1 MDEYENENES
11 ENEEIKQELY
21 SLYKTILKSYTNELY
36 SSEIQDIS
44 SYTILSLISNIRVF
58 IKELI
63 SLNNYYKENLS
74 QQENM
79 IKKLEFDV
87 KYYLKNLLHYKIQ
100 NNSLEIK
107 LNAFVSM
114 EEDYEELKAKV
125 KFEGGKFLEN
135 DRKDN
140 EIIILRNENSRIKKE
155 IKKLE
160 SQKIVIESEYNEKI
174 KKLENDIMVLNK
186 KILDLEKSHRENN
199 NDFNSSVNLKLNVKE
214 SKDNIANKKLKKN
227 NFNLSNVHNII
238 NFTNNNFINNNKK
251 MVNFHSPKDDLLY
264 MERSRNKYNNKTTV
278 NSNLFTAT
286 YNKIINGM
294 NNNNKVLFP
303 FKKEFNLIKYT
314 RNKSISVMK
323 GRELSESKT
332 MSFNSNYNYNT
343 EIKKKNINKII
354 NAKQQNAFS
363 FNSTDLKNMGQT
375 DKKYGNKN
383 FNRIVSA
390 KNIKNNKI

>member
-1 MDEYENENES
+1 MDES
-11 ENEEIKQELY
+11 DIDIEEIKQELY
-21 SLYKTILKSYTNELY
+21 SLYKTIIKNNSNEITNLP
-36 SSEIQDIS
+36 QLLDIS
-44 SYTILSLISNIRVF
+44 SYTNLSLITNIKKL
-58 IKELI
+58 IKEIIL
-63 SLNNYYKENLS
+63 LNSNYKDDLS

-79 IKKLEFDV
+79 IKKLEFDI
-87 KYYLKNLLHYKIQ
+87 KYYLKDLLHYKIQ
-100 NNSLEIK
+100 INSLEIK
-107 LNAFVSM
+107 LNAFASM

-160 SQKIVIESEYNEKI
+160 SQKIVMESEYNEKI
-174 KKLENDIMVLNK
+174 KKLENEILILNN
-186 KILDLEKSHRENN
+186 KISDMEKNNRENK
-199 NDFNSSVNLKLNVKE
+199 NDFNSSANLKLNIKDNKE
-214 SKDNIANKKLKKN
+214 NIANKKLKKN

-238 NFTNNNFINNNKK
+238 NFTNNNFANNNKK
-251 MVNFHSPKDDLLY
+251 LVNFHSPKDDLLY
-264 MERSRNKYNNKTTV
+264 IERSRNKYNNKTTV

-286 YNKIINGM
+286 YNKIVNGI
-294 NNNNKVLFP
+294 NNNNKILFP

-332 MSFNSNYNYNT
+332 MSFNNNYNYNT
-343 EIKKKNINKII
+343 EIKKKNFNKIM

-363 FNSTDLKNMGQT
+363 LNSTDLKNIGQI
-375 DKKYGNKN
+375 DKKYANKN

>member
-1 MDEYENENES
+1 MDEYENEKES

-21 SLYKTILKSYTNELY
+21 SLYKTILKNYTNELY
-36 SSEIQDIS
+36 SSENQDIS

-58 IKELI
+58 IKEII

-174 KKLENDIMVLNK
+174 KKLENDNMLLNK
-186 KILDLEKSHRENN
+186 KILDLEKNHRENN

-251 MVNFHSPKDDLLY
+251 LVNFHSPKDDLLY

-294 NNNNKVLFP
+294 NNNKVLFP

>member
-21 SLYKTILKSYTNELY
+21 SLYKTILKIYTNELY

-58 IKELI
+58 IKEII

-174 KKLENDIMVLNK
+174 KKLEKDIMVLNK
-186 KILDLEKSHRENN
+186 KILDLEKNHRESN

-251 MVNFHSPKDDLLY
+251 LVNFHSPKDDLLY

-294 NNNNKVLFP
+294 NNNKVLFP

-354 NAKQQNAFS
+354 NANQQNAFS
-363 FNSTDLKNMGQT
+363 FNSTDLKNMEQT
-375 DKKYGNKN
+375 DKKYGHKN

>member
-1 MDEYENENES
+1 MDES
-11 ENEEIKQELY
+11 DIDIEEIKQELY
-21 SLYKTILKSYTNELY
+21 SLYKTIIKNNSNEITNLP
-36 SSEIQDIS
+36 QLLDIS
-44 SYTILSLISNIRVF
+44 SYTNLSLITNIKKL
-58 IKELI
+58 IKEIIL
-63 SLNNYYKENLS
+63 LNSNYKDDLS

-79 IKKLEFDV
+79 IKKLEFDI
-87 KYYLKNLLHYKIQ
+87 KYYLKDLLHYKIQ
-100 NNSLEIK
+100 INSLEIK
-107 LNAFVSM
+107 LNAFASM

-160 SQKIVIESEYNEKI
+160 SQKIVMESEYNEKI
-174 KKLENDIMVLNK
+174 KKLENEILILNN
-186 KILDLEKSHRENN
+186 KISDMEKNNRENK
-199 NDFNSSVNLKLNVKE
+199 NDFNSSANLKLNI
-214 SKDNIANKKLKKN
+214 KDNKENVANKKLKKN

-238 NFTNNNFINNNKK
+238 NFTNNNFANNNKK
-251 MVNFHSPKDDLLY
+251 LVNFHSPKNDLLY
-264 MERSRNKYNNKTTV
+264 IERSRNKYNNKTTV

-286 YNKIINGM
+286 YNKIVNGI
-294 NNNNKVLFP
+294 NNNNKILFP

-332 MSFNSNYNYNT
+332 MSFNNNYNYNT
-343 EIKKKNINKII
+343 EIKKKNFNKIM

-363 FNSTDLKNMGQT
+363 LNSTDLKNMGQI
-375 DKKYGNKN
+375 DKKYANKN

>member
-1 MDEYENENES
+1 MDES
-11 ENEEIKQELY
+11 DIDIEEIKQELY
-21 SLYKTILKSYTNELY
+21 SLYKTIIKNNSNDITNLP
-36 SSEIQDIS
+36 QLLDIS
-44 SYTILSLISNIRVF
+44 SYTNLSLITNIKKL
-58 IKELI
+58 IKEIIL
-63 SLNNYYKENLS
+63 LNSNYKDDLS

-79 IKKLEFDV
+79 IKKLEFDI
-87 KYYLKNLLHYKIQ
+87 KYYLKDLLHYKIQ
-100 NNSLEIK
+100 INSLEIK
-107 LNAFVSM
+107 LNAFASM

-160 SQKIVIESEYNEKI
+160 SQKIVMESEYNEKI
-174 KKLENDIMVLNK
+174 KKLENEILILNK
-186 KILDLEKSHRENN
+186 KISDMEKNNRENK
-199 NDFNSSVNLKLNVKE
+199 NDFNSSANLKLNIKDNKE
-214 SKDNIANKKLKKN
+214 NIANKKLKKN

-238 NFTNNNFINNNKK
+238 NFTNNNFANNNKK
-251 MVNFHSPKDDLLY
+251 LVNFHSPKDDLLY
-264 MERSRNKYNNKTTV
+264 IERSRNKYNNKTTV

-286 YNKIINGM
+286 YNKIVNGI
-294 NNNNKVLFP
+294 NNNNKILFP

-332 MSFNSNYNYNT
+332 MSFNNNYNYNT
-343 EIKKKNINKII
+343 EIKKKNFNKIM

-363 FNSTDLKNMGQT
+363 LNSTDLKNMGQI
-375 DKKYGNKN
+375 DKKYANKN

>member
-1 MDEYENENES
+1 MDES
-11 ENEEIKQELY
+11 DIDIEEIKQELY
-21 SLYKTILKSYTNELY
+21 SLYKTIIKNNSNEITNLP
-36 SSEIQDIS
+36 QLLDIS
-44 SYTILSLISNIRVF
+44 SYTNLSLITSIKKL
-58 IKELI
+58 IKEIIL
-63 SLNNYYKENLS
+63 LNSNYKDDLS

-79 IKKLEFDV
+79 IKKLEFDI
-87 KYYLKNLLHYKIQ
+87 KYYLKDLLHYKIQ
-100 NNSLEIK
+100 INSLEIK
-107 LNAFVSM
+107 LNAFASM

-160 SQKIVIESEYNEKI
+160 SQKIVMESEYNEKI
-174 KKLENDIMVLNK
+174 KKLENEILILNK
-186 KILDLEKSHRENN
+186 KISDMEKNNRENK
-199 NDFNSSVNLKLNVKE
+199 NDFNSSANLKLNIKDNKE
-214 SKDNIANKKLKKN
+214 NIANKKLKKN

-238 NFTNNNFINNNKK
+238 NFTNNNFANNNKK
-251 MVNFHSPKDDLLY
+251 FVNFHSPKDDLLY
-264 MERSRNKYNNKTTV
+264 IERSRNKYNNKTTV

-286 YNKIINGM
+286 YNKIVNGI
-294 NNNNKVLFP
+294 NNNNKILFP

-332 MSFNSNYNYNT
+332 MSFNNNYNYNT
-343 EIKKKNINKII
+343 EIKKKNFNKIM

-363 FNSTDLKNMGQT
+363 LNSTDLKNMGQI
-375 DKKYGNKN
+375 DKKYANKN

>member
-21 SLYKTILKSYTNELY
+21 SLYKNILKNYTNELY
-36 SSEIQDIS
+36 SSENQDIS

-58 IKELI
+58 IKEIIL
-63 SLNNYYKENLS
+63 LNNYYKENLS

-174 KKLENDIMVLNK
+174 KKLENDIMLLNK
-186 KILDLEKSHRENN
+186 KILDLEKNHRESN
-199 NDFNSSVNLKLNVKE
+199 NDFNSSVNLKLNVKD

-251 MVNFHSPKDDLLY
+251 LVNFHSPKDDLLY

>member
-1 MDEYENENES
+1 MDES
-11 ENEEIKQELY
+11 DIDIEEIKQELY
-21 SLYKTILKSYTNELY
+21 SLYKTIIKNNSNEITNLP
-36 SSEIQDIS
+36 QLLDIS
-44 SYTILSLISNIRVF
+44 SYTNLSLITSIKKL
-58 IKELI
+58 IKEIIL
-63 SLNNYYKENLS
+63 LNSNYKDDLS

-79 IKKLEFDV
+79 IKKLEFDI
-87 KYYLKNLLHYKIQ
+87 KYYLKDLLHYKIQ
-100 NNSLEIK
+100 INSLEIK
-107 LNAFVSM
+107 LNAFASM

-160 SQKIVIESEYNEKI
+160 SQKIVMESEYNEKI
-174 KKLENDIMVLNK
+174 KKLENEILILNK
-186 KILDLEKSHRENN
+186 KISDMEKNNRENK
-199 NDFNSSVNLKLNVKE
+199 NDFNSSANLKLNIKDNKE
-214 SKDNIANKKLKKN
+214 NIANKKLKKN
-227 NFNLSNVHNII
+227 NFNLLNVHNII
-238 NFTNNNFINNNKK
+238 NFTNNNFANNNKK
-251 MVNFHSPKDDLLY
+251 LVNFHSPKDDLLY
-264 MERSRNKYNNKTTV
+264 IERSRNKYNNKTTV

-286 YNKIINGM
+286 YNKIVNGI
-294 NNNNKVLFP
+294 NNNNKILFP

-332 MSFNSNYNYNT
+332 MSFNNNYNYNT
-343 EIKKKNINKII
+343 EIKKKNFNKIM

-363 FNSTDLKNMGQT
+363 LNSTDLKNMGQI
-375 DKKYGNKN
+375 DKKYANKN

>member
-21 SLYKTILKSYTNELY
+21 SLYKNILKNYTNELY
-36 SSEIQDIS
+36 SSENQDIS

-58 IKELI
+58 IKEII

-160 SQKIVIESEYNEKI
+160 SQKIMIESEYNEKI
-174 KKLENDIMVLNK
+174 KKLENDIMLLNK
-186 KILDLEKSHRENN
+186 KILDLEKNHRESN
-199 NDFNSSVNLKLNVKE
+199 NDFNSSVNLKLNVKD

-251 MVNFHSPKDDLLY
+251 LVNFHSPKDDLLY

>member
-1 MDEYENENES
+1 MDEYENEKES

-21 SLYKTILKSYTNELY
+21 SLYKTILKTYTNELY

-58 IKELI
+58 IKEII

-174 KKLENDIMVLNK
+174 KKLENEIMVLNK

-199 NDFNSSVNLKLNVKE
+199 NDFNSSVNLKLNVKD

-251 MVNFHSPKDDLLY
+251 LVNFHSPKDDLLY

-294 NNNNKVLFP
+294 NNNKVLFP

>member
-1 MDEYENENES
+1 MDEYENEKES

-21 SLYKTILKSYTNELY
+21 SLYKTILKNYTNELY

-58 IKELI
+58 IKEII

-160 SQKIVIESEYNEKI
+160 SQKIVIESECNEKI
-174 KKLENDIMVLNK
+174 KKLENDIMLLNK
-186 KILDLEKSHRENN
+186 KILDLEKNHRESN

-251 MVNFHSPKDDLLY
+251 LVNFHSPKDDLLY
-264 MERSRNKYNNKTTV
+264 MECSRNKYNNKTTV

-294 NNNNKVLFP
+294 SNNKVLFP

>member
-1 MDEYENENES
+1 MDEYENEKES

-21 SLYKTILKSYTNELY
+21 SLYKTILKIYTNELY

-58 IKELI
+58 IKEII

-160 SQKIVIESEYNEKI
+160 SQKIVMESEYNEKI
-174 KKLENDIMVLNK
+174 KKLENEILILNN
-186 KILDLEKSHRENN
+186 KISDMEKNNRENK
-199 NDFNSSVNLKLNVKE
+199 NDFNSSDNLKLNIKDNKE
-214 SKDNIANKKLKKN
+214 NIANKKLKKN

-238 NFTNNNFINNNKK
+238 NFTNNNFANNNKK
-251 MVNFHSPKDDLLY
+251 LVNFHSPKDDLLY
-264 MERSRNKYNNKTTV
+264 IERSRNKYNNKTTV

-286 YNKIINGM
+286 YNKIVNGI
-294 NNNNKVLFP
+294 NNNNKILFP
-303 FKKEFNLIKYT
+303 FKKEFNLINYT

-332 MSFNSNYNYNT
+332 MSFNNNYNYNT
-343 EIKKKNINKII
+343 EIKKKNFNKIM

-363 FNSTDLKNMGQT
+363 LNSTDLKNMGQI
-375 DKKYGNKN
+375 DKKYANKN

>member
-1 MDEYENENES
+1 MDES
-11 ENEEIKQELY
+11 DIDIEEIKQELY
-21 SLYKTILKSYTNELY
+21 SLYKTIIKNNSNEITNLP
-36 SSEIQDIS
+36 QLLDIS
-44 SYTILSLISNIRVF
+44 SYTNLSLITNIKKL
-58 IKELI
+58 IKEIIL
-63 SLNNYYKENLS
+63 LNSNYKDDLS

-79 IKKLEFDV
+79 IKKLEFDI
-87 KYYLKNLLHYKIQ
+87 KYYLKDLLHYKIQ
-100 NNSLEIK
+100 INSLEIK
-107 LNAFVSM
+107 LNAFASM

-160 SQKIVIESEYNEKI
+160 SQKIVMESEYNEKI
-174 KKLENDIMVLNK
+174 KKLENEILILNK
-186 KILDLEKSHRENN
+186 KISDMEKNNRENK
-199 NDFNSSVNLKLNVKE
+199 NDFNSSANLKLNIKDNKE
-214 SKDNIANKKLKKN
+214 NIANKKLKKN

-238 NFTNNNFINNNKK
+238 NFTNNNFANNNKK
-251 MVNFHSPKDDLLY
+251 LVNFHSPKDDLLY
-264 MERSRNKYNNKTTV
+264 IERSRNKYNNKTTV

-286 YNKIINGM
+286 YNKIVNGI
-294 NNNNKVLFP
+294 NNNNKILFP

-332 MSFNSNYNYNT
+332 MSFNNNYNYNT
-343 EIKKKNINKII
+343 EIKKKNFNKIM

-363 FNSTDLKNMGQT
+363 LNSTDLKNMGQI
-375 DKKYGNKN
+375 DKKYANKN

>member
-1 MDEYENENES
+1 MDES
-11 ENEEIKQELY
+11 DIDIEEIKQELY
-21 SLYKTILKSYTNELY
+21 SLYKTIIKNNSNEITNLP
-36 SSEIQDIS
+36 QLLDIS
-44 SYTILSLISNIRVF
+44 SYTNLSLITNIKKL
-58 IKELI
+58 IKEIIL
-63 SLNNYYKENLS
+63 LNNNYKDDLS

-79 IKKLEFDV
+79 IKKLEFDI
-87 KYYLKNLLHYKIQ
+87 KYYLKDLLHYKIQ
-100 NNSLEIK
+100 INSLEIK
-107 LNAFVSM
+107 LNAFASM

-160 SQKIVIESEYNEKI
+160 SQKIVMESEYNEKI
-174 KKLENDIMVLNK
+174 KKLENEILILNK
-186 KILDLEKSHRENN
+186 KISDMEKNNRENK
-199 NDFNSSVNLKLNVKE
+199 NDFNSSANLKLNIKDNKE
-214 SKDNIANKKLKKN
+214 NIANKKLKKN

-238 NFTNNNFINNNKK
+238 NFTNNNFANNNKK
-251 MVNFHSPKDDLLY
+251 FVNFHSPKDDLLY
-264 MERSRNKYNNKTTV
+264 IERSRNKYNNKTTV

-286 YNKIINGM
+286 YNKIVNGI
-294 NNNNKVLFP
+294 NNNNKILFP

-332 MSFNSNYNYNT
+332 MSFNNNYNYNT
-343 EIKKKNINKII
+343 EIKKKNFNKIM

-363 FNSTDLKNMGQT
+363 LNSTDLKNMGQI
-375 DKKYGNKN
+375 DKKYANKN

>member
-1 MDEYENENES
+1 MDES
-11 ENEEIKQELY
+11 DIDIEEIKQELY
-21 SLYKTILKSYTNELY
+21 SLYKTIIKNNSNEITNLP
-36 SSEIQDIS
+36 QLLDIS
-44 SYTILSLISNIRVF
+44 SYTNLSLITNIKKL
-58 IKELI
+58 IKEIIL
-63 SLNNYYKENLS
+63 LNSNYKDDLS

-79 IKKLEFDV
+79 IKKLEFDI
-87 KYYLKNLLHYKIQ
+87 KYYLKDLLHYKIQ
-100 NNSLEIK
+100 INSLEIK
-107 LNAFVSM
+107 LNAFASM

-174 KKLENDIMVLNK
+174 KKLENEILILNK
-186 KILDLEKSHRENN
+186 KISDMEKNNRENK
-199 NDFNSSVNLKLNVKE
+199 NDFNSSANLKLNI
-214 SKDNIANKKLKKN
+214 KDNKENITNKKLKKN

-238 NFTNNNFINNNKK
+238 NFTNNNFANNNKK
-251 MVNFHSPKDDLLY
+251 LVNFHSPKDDLLY
-264 MERSRNKYNNKTTV
+264 IERSRNKYNNKTTV

-286 YNKIINGM
+286 YNKIVNGI
-294 NNNNKVLFP
+294 NNNNKILFP

-332 MSFNSNYNYNT
+332 MSFNNNYNYNT
-343 EIKKKNINKII
+343 EIKKKNFNKIM

-363 FNSTDLKNMGQT
+363 LNSTDLKNMGQI
-375 DKKYGNKN
+375 DKKYANKN

>member
-1 MDEYENENES
+1 MDES
-11 ENEEIKQELY
+11 DIDIEEIKQELY
-21 SLYKTILKSYTNELY
+21 SLYKTIIKNNSNEITNLP
-36 SSEIQDIS
+36 QLLDIS
-44 SYTILSLISNIRVF
+44 SYTNLSLITNIKKL
-58 IKELI
+58 IKEIIL
-63 SLNNYYKENLS
+63 LNINYKDDLS

-79 IKKLEFDV
+79 IKKLEFDI
-87 KYYLKNLLHYKIQ
+87 KYYLKDLLHYKIQ
-100 NNSLEIK
+100 INSLEIK
-107 LNAFVSM
+107 LNAFASM

-160 SQKIVIESEYNEKI
+160 SQKIVMESEYNEKI
-174 KKLENDIMVLNK
+174 KKLENEILILNK
-186 KILDLEKSHRENN
+186 KISDMEKNNRENK
-199 NDFNSSVNLKLNVKE
+199 NDFNSSANLKLNI
-214 SKDNIANKKLKKN
+214 KDNKENITNKKKKKN

-251 MVNFHSPKDDLLY
+251 LVNFHSPKDDLLY
-264 MERSRNKYNNKTTV
+264 IERSRNKYNNKTTV

-286 YNKIINGM
+286 YNKIVNGI
-294 NNNNKVLFP
+294 NNNNKILFP

-323 GRELSESKT
+323 ARELSESKT
-332 MSFNSNYNYNT
+332 MSFNNNYNYNT
-343 EIKKKNINKII
+343 EIKKKIFNKIM

-363 FNSTDLKNMGQT
+363 LNSTDLKNMGQI
-375 DKKYGNKN
+375 DKKYANKN